1 MFFTLIKYIFY
12 KLNLSFPKFRNLM
25 FKKSFTF
32 IKKSMQNRI
41 IISVS
46 AIVAIVLLFKFCEF
60 KKSDDSSINYNTNL
74 IQQQIVNVGKLVVT
88 EGHFSEVLT
97 YKNQEKY
104 LLDML
109 SFEKKALIIVN
120 ADVTVAY
127 DLRKVTYNIDEKNK
141 TITIRNIPKEEIKI
155 APDIQFYD
163 VEQSKLNPFT
173 GDDYNKINKS
183 VKANLA
189 KKIEKSSLKTNAQNR
204 LISELSKILIL
215 TNTMGW
221 KLQYEGKVIENEKDF
236 NQKIKL

>member
-1 MFFTLIKYIFY
+1 MLRRILIGIAVIGGIF
-12 KLNLSFPKFRNLM
+12 
-25 FKKSFTF
+25 
-32 IKKSMQNRI
+32 
-41 IISVS
+41 
-46 AIVAIVLLFKFCEF
+46 LLFKYCDF
-60 KKSDDSSINYNTNL
+60 KKNDDEDITYNTNL
-74 IQQQIVNVGKLVVT
+74 IQQQILNVGKLVVT
-88 EGHFSEVLT
+88 EGHFSEVIT
-97 YKNQEKY
+97 YKNQQKY

-109 SFEKKALIIVN
+109 SFEKKALVVVN

-127 DLRKVTYNIDEKNK
+127 DLHKMKYDIDEKNK
-141 TITIRNIPKEEIKI
+141 TITIVSIPKEEIKI
-155 APDIQFYD
+155 SPDIQFYD

-221 KLQYEGKVIENEKDF
+221 KLQYEGKVIESEKDF
-236 NQKIKL
+236 GKQIKL

>member
-1 MFFTLIKYIFY
+1 MLRRILIAIAVIGGIF
-12 KLNLSFPKFRNLM
+12 
-25 FKKSFTF
+25 
-32 IKKSMQNRI
+32 
-41 IISVS
+41 
-46 AIVAIVLLFKFCEF
+46 LLFKFCDF
-60 KKSDDSSINYNTNL
+60 KKNDDEDISYNTNL
-74 IQQQIVNVGKLVVT
+74 IQQQILNVGKLVVT
-88 EGHFSEVLT
+88 EGHFSEVIT
-97 YKNQEKY
+97 YKNQQKY

-109 SFEKKALIIVN
+109 SFEKKALVIVN

-127 DLRKVTYNIDEKNK
+127 DLHKMKYDIDEKNK
-141 TITIRNIPKEEIKI
+141 TITIISIPKEEIKI
-155 APDIQFYD
+155 SPDIQFYN

-221 KLQYEGKVIENEKDF
+221 KLQYEGKVIESEKDF
-236 NQKIKL
+236 GKQIKL